1 MIKNLKMPIR
11 TCIGCQ
17 CKKPKKEMI
26 RIIKTPEGNIEIDK
40 TGKKSGRGA
49 YLCSNVECLD
59 IALRKNNLNRSLK
72 QDIPLK
78 KLDELRKAFLKN
90 IDVNTVKNYDYNSKS
105 K

>member
-1 MIKNLKMPIR
+1 MR

-26 RIIKTPEGNIEIDK
+26 RIIRTPEGNIEIDK

-49 YLCSNVECLD
+49 YLCGNVECLD

-72 QDIPLK
+72 QDIPLET
-78 KLDELRKAFLKN
+78 LNELRKAFLKN
-90 IDVNTVKNYDYNSKS
+90 IDKNIDVIR
-105 K
+105 

>member
-1 MIKNLKMPIR
+1 MIKNLKIPIR

-26 RIIKTPEGNIEIDK
+26 RVIKTPEGNIEIDR

-59 IALRKNNLNRSLK
+59 IALRKNNLNKSLK
-72 QDIPLK
+72 KDIPLQTIDK
-78 KLDELRKAFLKN
+78 LRKDFLKI
-90 IDVNTVKNYDYNSKS
+90 IDVNID
-105 K
+105 

>member
-1 MIKNLKMPIR
+1 MR

-26 RIIKTPEGNIEIDK
+26 RIIRTPEGTIEIDK

-49 YLCSNVECLD
+49 YLCGNAECLD

-72 QDIPLK
+72 QDIPLQVI
-78 KLDELRKAFLKN
+78 DELRKAFLKN
-90 IDVNTVKNYDYNSKS
+90 IDENN
-105 K
+105 

>member
-1 MIKNLKMPIR
+1 MIKNLKIPIR

-78 KLDELRKAFLKN
+78 TLDELRKAFLKN
-90 IDVNTVKNYDYNSKS
+90 IDVNTDWIG
-105 K
+105 

>member
-1 MIKNLKMPIR
+1 MIKNLKIPIR

-78 KLDELRKAFLKN
+78 TLDELRKDFLKN
-90 IDVNTVKNYDYNSKS
+90 IDVNTD
-105 K
+105 

>member
-1 MIKNLKMPIR
+1 MIKNLKIPMR

-26 RIIKTPEGNIEIDK
+26 RIIRTPEGNIEIDK

-49 YLCSNVECLD
+49 YLCGNVECLD

-72 QDIPLK
+72 QDIPLET
-78 KLDELRKAFLKN
+78 LNELRKAFLKN
-90 IDVNTVKNYDYNSKS
+90 IDKNIDVIR
-105 K
+105 

>member
-1 MIKNLKMPIR
+1 MIKNLKIPIR

-78 KLDELRKAFLKN
+78 TIDELRKAFLKN
-90 IDVNTVKNYDYNSKS
+90 IDVNTD
-105 K
+105 

>member
-1 MIKNLKMPIR
+1 MR

-26 RIIKTPEGNIEIDK
+26 RIIRTPEGNIEIDK

-49 YLCSNVECLD
+49 YLCGNVECLD

-72 QDIPLK
+72 QDIPLETIN
-78 KLDELRKAFLKN
+78 ELRKAFLKN
-90 IDVNTVKNYDYNSKS
+90 IDKNIDVIR
-105 K
+105 

>member
-1 MIKNLKMPIR
+1 MIKNLKIPMR

-26 RIIKTPEGNIEIDK
+26 RIIRTPGGNIEIDK

-49 YLCSNVECLD
+49 YLCGNVECLD

-72 QDIPLK
+72 QDIPLETLK
-78 KLDELRKAFLKN
+78 ELRKAFLKN
-90 IDVNTVKNYDYNSKS
+90 IDENIDVIR
-105 K
+105 

>member
-1 MIKNLKMPIR
+1 MIKNLKIPVR
-11 TCIGCQ
+11 TCIGCK

-26 RIIKTPEGNIEIDK
+26 RIIRTPDGKIEIDE

-72 QDIPLK
+72 QDIPLQT
-78 KLDELRKAFLKN
+78 LDKLRKDFLKN
-90 IDVNTVKNYDYNSKS
+90 IDVNID
-105 K
+105 